1 MAISS
6 YSELQASI
14 SDWLNRTDLASATKN
29 FIALAEAQ
37 FQRSVRHRYM
47 VTRSQ
52 ATIDSEYSSTPA
64 DWLQTVSLI
73 LETNPV
79 TQMEF
84 LTNEALNGLKAGS
97 SATGR
102 PNRYTHVGTEI
113 QVFPAPDNTATGYT
127 GELVYYARIPA
138 LSDSNTSNWLLD
150 YSPDIYLYGA
160 LMQSAPYLQNDE
172 RITIWSSLYLKA
184 IDDLEISN
192 QRTAGQTSVKMRAAP
207 LQ

>member
-1 MAISS
+1 
-6 YSELQASI
+6 
-14 SDWLNRTDLASATKN
+14 
-29 FIALAEAQ
+29 
-37 FQRSVRHRYM
+37 
-47 VTRSQ
+47 
-52 ATIDSEYSSTPA
+52 
-64 DWLQTVSLI
+64 
-73 LETNPV
+73 
-79 TQMEF
+79 
-84 LTNEALNGLKAGS
+84 
-97 SATGR
+97 
-102 PNRYTHVGTEI
+102 
-113 QVFPAPDNTATGYT
+113 
-127 GELVYYARIPA
+127 LVYYARIPA